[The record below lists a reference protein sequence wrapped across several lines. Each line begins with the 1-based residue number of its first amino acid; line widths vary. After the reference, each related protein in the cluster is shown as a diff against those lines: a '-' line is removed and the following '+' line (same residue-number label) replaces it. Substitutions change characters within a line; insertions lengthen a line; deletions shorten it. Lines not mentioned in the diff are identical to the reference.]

1 MRSFIVL
8 CLLGLFAGCYGA
20 KICAF
25 NIQSFGPTKA
35 GKPDVMNN
43 ICQVMSLFDLIIVQE
58 VRDSSGGAQAQLL
71 SDLNAYVG
79 FTEYDY
85 YCGVRLGR
93 SSYTE
98 QYCFY
103 FKSAMFSIIDAY
115 EYPDPGD
122 IFERQPTVVHFQHKT
137 STSSLTEFA
146 IASLHAKP
154 DDAVVELDA
163 SVDVYDY
170 IAQTST
176 ENVII
181 AGDFN
186 ADCTYVEMA
195 DWANI
200 RLNTD
205 SRFKWTISR
214 WQDTTVSGNTHC
226 AYDRFVLAGADL
238 IANSDDYGEVFYSD
252 YALGWTY
259 AATSDVSDHYPVYM
273 NVN

>member
-1 MRSFIVL
+1 MRSFVVL
-8 CLLGLFAGCYGA
+8 CLFGLFAGCYGA

-146 IASLHAKP
+146 IAALHAKP

-176 ENVII
+176 EIVLMWRWRIGPI
-181 AGDFN
+181 FVLTPILVSSGPFL
-186 ADCTYVEMA
+186 C
-195 DWANI
+195 
-200 RLNTD
+200 
-205 SRFKWTISR
+205 